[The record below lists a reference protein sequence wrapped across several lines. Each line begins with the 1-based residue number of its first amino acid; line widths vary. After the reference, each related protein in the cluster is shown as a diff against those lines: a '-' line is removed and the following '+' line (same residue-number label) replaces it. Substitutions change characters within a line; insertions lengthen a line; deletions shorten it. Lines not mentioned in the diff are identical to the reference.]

1 MGVLATGRGAF
12 VPRGSTRLGYMLVRE
27 SHFWSISCFPPL
39 SLHFCVRHPPSWG
52 CPLSDGPSPAPSHPQ
67 EPREVLCPG
76 PQLLS
81 PNFCQAR
88 GPQRRPITPLS
99 CCLVSRPHNSL
110 SPSDTSEVHGGW
122 GSSLGTTAPW
132 PVGLAPLSASPS
144 LVLGGV
150 CAWCPRLPRSLHWD
164 LGLPA
169 ATPSLQMPRVLTL
182 ILAPFAGSAASSD
195 LGAQASVLA
204 PQEPSDPG
212 LVLFHPT
219 TATSPQLHSL
229 GPGGQGGHPESGLG
243 QIRGSA
249 GLSAQPCPLRPPT
262 SPSAVCPG

>member
-1 MGVLATGRGAF
+1 MGVLIGHH
-12 VPRGSTRLGYMLVRE
+12 GSLACR
-27 SHFWSISCFPPL
+27 
-39 SLHFCVRHPPSWG
+39 
-52 CPLSDGPSPAPSHPQ
+52 
-67 EPREVLCPG
+67 PG
-76 PQLLS
+76 PTVS
-81 PNFCQAR
+81 V
-88 GPQRRPITPLS
+88 PITGVRGRVR
-99 CCLVSRPHNSL
+99 LVP
-110 SPSDTSEVHGGW
+110 P
-122 GSSLGTTAPW
+122 A
-132 PVGLAPLSASPS
+132 
-144 LVLGGV
+144 
-150 CAWCPRLPRSLHWD
+150 PRSLHWD

-262 SPSAVCPG
+262 SPSAVCPGDRTFLQGALLPARQCPPVSSCLAKWP